1 MAVAAGPAVTLEVRA
16 REARAAPP
24 AAADQQTLVQTAE
37 MEAMEKTVEMGEMDF
52 RRWRQR
58 IQLCYRLTL
67 LTGGGGGERGED
79 IFTSGGDGGD
89 GGRGAGGS
97 DGNNGEAGG
106 AGGGGGAFDGGEA
119 DRRAVRSGVVGE
131 HEDVDDL
138 ALHGA
143 RGVGPGDGG
152 RREVAR
158 RVVGEVGEDALAD
171 AGVELDL
178 DVGVV
183 DKRSELG
190 FPIKPGPIPLVG
202 ESQHVAPRYRVEL
215 PVVGRYRD

>member
-1 MAVAAGPAVTLEVRA
+1 MAVRA

-24 AAADQQTLVQTAE
+24 PAADQQTLVQTAE

-89 GGRGAGGS
+89 GGRGTGGS

-106 AGGGGGAFDGGEA
+106 AGGGGGAFEIYAFGALDAQGATFLSRGENGLAGGIASNEVTIVA
-119 DRRAVRSGVVGE
+119 AGERVRAAKTSPGRPEGMAATVAMVVM
-131 HEDVDDL
+131 
-138 ALHGA
+138 AA
-143 RGVGPGDGG
+143 REG
-152 RREVAR
+152 
-158 RVVGEVGEDALAD
+158 
-171 AGVELDL
+171 
-178 DVGVV
+178 
-183 DKRSELG
+183 
-190 FPIKPGPIPLVG
+190 
-202 ESQHVAPRYRVEL
+202 
-215 PVVGRYRD
+215 